1 MANENEGLRVKRL
14 IPKNIGKYTMIIAL
28 VAIWVFFEIITK
40 GIFLTPRNMNNL
52 FLQMT
57 FIGIASSAM
66 VLIMVAGHIDLSAG
80 SVVGFIGAVI
90 AVLLRSHN
98 TNVFLALL
106 ICVAI
111 GAAIGIWQGY
121 WVAYLGIP
129 AFIVTL
135 SSQLVFRGGV
145 LGVTQG
151 STVQPD
157 NAIFKAI
164 GQGYLPNIGGPDASL
179 NVTAILAGALFII
192 FYIAFSI
199 KKRRDRIKFNF
210 IVDKRSKFI
219 LKLIAMSIVIALVF
233 QVWAKDRGIP
243 IAIIILGVVVLIM
256 HIVSTRTAFGRHVY
270 AIGGNRDA
278 AELSGINVK
287 KTTMF
292 IFIIMGIAASISGI
306 VYTSRLNAAAIAGGT
321 GSELDIIAS
330 AIIGGTSPSGGS
342 GTVLGCIIGA
352 LVMASLDNGMSLLS
366 LGSFEKYVVKGLVL
380 LFAVVVDTI
389 NKRKL

>member
-1 MANENEGLRVKRL
+1 
-14 IPKNIGKYTMIIAL
+14 
-28 VAIWVFFEIITK
+28 
-40 GIFLTPRNMNNL
+40 
-52 FLQMT
+52 
-57 FIGIASSAM
+57 
-66 VLIMVAGHIDLSAG
+66 
-80 SVVGFIGAVI
+80 
-90 AVLLRSHN
+90 
-98 TNVFLALL
+98 
-106 ICVAI
+106 
-111 GAAIGIWQGY
+111 
-121 WVAYLGIP
+121 
-129 AFIVTL
+129 
-135 SSQLVFRGGV
+135 
-145 LGVTQG
+145 
-151 STVQPD
+151 
-157 NAIFKAI
+157 
-164 GQGYLPNIGGPDASL
+164 
-179 NVTAILAGALFII
+179 
-192 FYIAFSI
+192 
-199 KKRRDRIKFNF
+199 
-210 IVDKRSKFI
+210 
-219 LKLIAMSIVIALVF
+219 
-233 QVWAKDRGIP
+233 
-243 IAIIILGVVVLIM
+243 M